1 MTEKYIIKAYEE
13 GKFYG
18 YFAPHPDDK
27 ENRCYSYYVDDIKD
41 ARLFDS
47 YEKAAIVIER
57 FQDSSGLDYMIIE
70 VGQSNPEYLSFAQ
83 TIATVIRAWVDI
95 HYGTSEAENPS
106 WDIDGL
112 STFLAD
118 AFQNHLHGVPVHE
131 INEQN

>member
-1 MTEKYIIKAYEE
+1 MVEKYIIKAYED

-18 YFAPHPDDK
+18 YFAPHPDDP
-27 ENRCYSYYVDDIKD
+27 ENKSFSFYEDDITK

-47 YEKAAIVIER
+47 YAEADIIIER
-57 FQDSSGLDYMIIE
+57 FQDGSDLDYMIVE

-83 TIATVIRAWVDI
+83 TMAAVITAWVAQ
-95 HYGTSEAENPS
+95 HYGESEAENPS

-118 AFQNHLHGVPVHE
+118 TFQNHLHGVSADD
-131 INEQN
+131 INK